1 MTKGY
6 IKHITV
12 VPLGL
17 LTTVLL
23 SGLVLSS
30 SIVSADNDSVVDEIN
45 ITVPVSCTMTG
56 TSMDS
61 HSTEIQNGLYKDN
74 IGTTTLH
81 AFCNDNEGFAI
92 YAAGYTG
99 NEIGATN
106 SNKLVET
113 SASNNA
119 TITSGLATTAGN
131 PDVSNWAMKL
141 AISQDSGD
149 TTSTNAFTID
159 SAPNVD
165 LPSQAEQ
172 SATQAS
178 FSEYHVVPNEY
189 VKVAHKNSM
198 TDMTAITGGVKL
210 TTTYAAYI
218 SKTQPAD
225 TYSGQVIYTLVHPSN
240 YEAPIAN
247 PATLDTGKTVNSK
260 LKSLAATVVNG
271 EETTITPEFD
281 PDGDYDWENT
291 YDEYIKSISVHLK
304 TPAPADFT
312 PSEMNTISSTASKK
326 PIYIVFDNTND
337 AGIMHFYTEG
347 EKIFLPSDS
356 SFMFYFFPN
365 LSEISG
371 ISDWDT
377 TNVTNMSYMFY
388 NAGDSA
394 TTWSIGDLSSWNTSN
409 ATNMSGMFAGA
420 GYSAT
425 TWSIGDLSSWNTSN
439 VTDMS
444 YMFYLAGY
452 SATTWS
458 IGDLSSWNTSNV
470 TDMSHMF
477 DYVGNSATT
486 FTLDLSSW
494 NTSNVT
500 DMSYMFYL
508 AGYSATTWSIGD
520 LSSWNTSNVT
530 NMSNMFY
537 SAGYSATTFTLD
549 LSSWNTSNVTNVSNM
564 FYSAGYSATTWSIG
578 DLSSWNTS
586 NVTDMSYMFNS
597 AGYSA
602 TTWSIGDLS
611 SWNTSNVTNM
621 SNMFYLAGDSATT
634 FTLDLSSWNTSNVT
648 NMSYMFFDAGYSAT
662 TWSITIPQ
670 TNGNSINNTTSRL
683 YGQTTSKYATPPS
696 GKSFTIAQP

>member
-1 MTKGY
+1 MKTNNRTVM
-6 IKHITV
+6 ITV
-12 VPLGL
+12 GIPII
-17 LTTVLL
+17 TTIL
-23 SGLVLSS
+23 SATILSS
-30 SIVSADNDSVVDEIN
+30 TYVSADNDSVVDEIN

-56 TSMDS
+56 TGMDS
-61 HSTEIQNGLYKDN
+61 HSTEIENGLYKNN

-99 NEIGATN
+99 NEIGETN
-106 SNKLVET
+106 SNKLVGT
-113 SASNNA
+113 NASSNA
-119 TITSGLATTAGN
+119 TIVSGIATTAGS
-131 PDVSNWAMKL
+131 PDISNWAMKL
-141 AISQDSGD
+141 AILQDSGD

-165 LPSQAEQ
+165 LPSAAEQ
-172 SATQAS
+172 SATPAS
-178 FSEYHVVPNEY
+178 FSQYHVVPNEY

-198 TDMTAITGGVKL
+198 TDMTATTGGVKL

-240 YEAPIAN
+240 HETPIAN
-247 PATLDTGKTVNSK
+247 PAVLDTGKVVNSK

-271 EETTITPEFD
+271 EETTITPEFY
-281 PDGDYDWENT
+281 PYGDYDWEHA

-304 TPAPADFT
+304 TPAPADFN

-356 SFMFYFFPN
+356 SFMFYLFIN

-371 ISDWDT
+371 ISNWDT
-377 TNVTNMSYMFY
+377 SNVTNMSNMFY
-388 NAGDSA
+388 SAGGFA
-394 TTWSIGDLSSWNTSN
+394 TTFTLDLSSWNTSN
-409 ATNMSGMFAGA
+409 VTDMSYMFYSAGT
-420 GYSAT
+420 SAT

-444 YMFYLAGY
+444 YMFSEAGCSATTFTLNLSSWNTSNVTNMYSMFLSAGYSATAWSIGNLSSWNTSDVTNMGSMFSFAGY

-458 IGDLSSWNTSNV
+458 IGDISSWNTSNV
-470 TDMSHMF
+470 TDMGHMF
-477 DYVGNSATT
+477 YYAGYSATTFTLNLSSWNTSNVTNMGGMFESAGYSATT

-500 DMSYMFYL
+500 DMSYMFYK
-508 AGYSATTWSIGD
+508 
-520 LSSWNTSNVT
+520 
-530 NMSNMFY
+530 
-537 SAGYSATTFTLD
+537 AGYSATTF
-549 LSSWNTSNVTNVSNM
+549 
-564 FYSAGYSATTWSIG
+564 A
-578 DLSSWNTS
+578 
-586 NVTDMSYMFNS
+586 
-597 AGYSA
+597 
-602 TTWSIGDLS
+602 
-611 SWNTSNVTNM
+611 
-621 SNMFYLAGDSATT
+621 
-634 FTLDLSSWNTSNVT
+634 LDLSSWNTSNVT
-648 NMSYMFFDAGYSAT
+648 NMYGMFSNAGYSAA
-662 TWSITIPQ
+662 TWSVTIPQ